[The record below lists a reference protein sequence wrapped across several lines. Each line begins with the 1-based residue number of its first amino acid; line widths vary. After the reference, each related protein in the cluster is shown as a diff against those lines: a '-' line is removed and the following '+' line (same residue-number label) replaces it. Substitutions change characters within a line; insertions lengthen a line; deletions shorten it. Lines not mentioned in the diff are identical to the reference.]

1 MTKKEV
7 NNCCQVESNKSSSC
21 LNRVV
26 AVKECSDDGKR
37 KWRLVSQWEK
47 EETDFEKYLRI
58 KEANA
63 AKEKKASDR
72 AIKKLKK
79 EGKVQS
85 IAGFLLCKKDDDDDD
100 DWMKSKKDKFQNQ
113 RSIRKQ
119 PNLAS
124 LSHKADIDNTARPS
138 KKKSITPFLN
148 ARTHQPIVTPQN
160 TLKKNSRIRK

>member
-7 NNCCQVESNKSSSC
+7 NNCCQVESNKPSSC

-26 AVKECSDDGKR
+26 AAKECSDDGKR

-100 DWMKSKKDKFQNQ
+100 EWLKSKKDKFQNH

-119 PNLAS
+119 PNPAS
-124 LSHKADIDNTARPS
+124 LSHKADIDNTARPQ
-138 KKKSITPFLN
+138 KKTSIQPFLN
-148 ARTHQPIVTPQN
+148 ARTHRPIVTLRN